1 MGSKPVW
8 VISIQY
14 RDIMKKLIFIIVAA
28 TLSLLFSLF
37 DAHAQ
42 DKIRAVGMATIHKGA
57 IDIARDKAIENA
69 QRNAVEEKVGVM
81 ITSVSEIENYQ
92 VKLDQ
97 ILSESKGFINSYKV
111 ISEKRQG
118 KNYKVTIEADIGVGR
133 LKDRMSAI
141 DLIMLRKSKPRLMFL
156 FSDRAQKDAIAEA
169 SMTKYFIAQGFKVI
183 DADSV
188 KKIKGVE
195 ELRNLTSDRTS
206 IKKIAQSYGAEIVI
220 LCKVEVVTR
229 SFKMGDV
236 EISTNEV
243 TVSGKVING
252 DTGEVIATDS
262 KVRKGEV
269 KLTAEEAATDLAKV
283 VKEQILE
290 RWSSELT
297 NVATV
302 TLEVSGLK
310 SYHELSRFK
319 DLLSAEAKG
328 VKQVLQRSYRDGQAE
343 LDIEIKGNTQGL
355 ADDIAA
361 MTMNGKTIKIVH
373 ITQNKIEAKLAP

>member
-1 MGSKPVW
+1 
-8 VISIQY
+8 
-14 RDIMKKLIFIIVAA
+14 MKKLIFIITV
-28 TLSLLFSLF
+28 LSLLFSLV

-57 IDIARDKAIENA
+57 IDIARDKAIDNA

-111 ISEKRQG
+111 ISEGREG
-118 KNYKVTIEADIGVGR
+118 KNYKVTIEADIGVGKLR
-133 LKDRMSAI
+133 DRMSAV
-141 DLIMLRKSKPRLMFL
+141 DLIMLRKSKPRLMFI
-156 FSDRAQKDAIAEA
+156 FSDRDQKDAIAEA
-169 SMTKYFIAQGFKVI
+169 AMARYFLAQGFKVI
-183 DADSV
+183 DADSA
-188 KKIKGVE
+188 KKIKGNE
-195 ELRNLTSDRTS
+195 DLRNLTGDRTG
-206 IKKIAQSYGAEIVI
+206 IKKIAQSYGAEIII
-220 LCKVEVVTR
+220 LGKVEVVTK

-236 EISTNEV
+236 ELSANEV

-269 KLTAEEAATDLAKV
+269 KITAEETAKDLAKGM
-283 VKEQILE
+283 KEEILE

-310 SYHELSRFK
+310 SYRELSRFK
-319 DLLSAEAKG
+319 ELLSTEAKG
-328 VKQVLQRSYRDGQAE
+328 VKQVHQRSYRNGEVE
-343 LDIEIKGNTQGL
+343 LDVEIRGNAQSL

-361 MTMNGKTIKIVH
+361 ITMNGKKIKIVN
-373 ITQNKIEAKLAP
+373 ITQNKIEAKLVR

>member
-1 MGSKPVW
+1 
-8 VISIQY
+8 
-14 RDIMKKLIFIIVAA
+14 MKKLIFIIVATA
-28 TLSLLFSLF
+28 LSLLFSIF

-195 ELRNLTSDRTS
+195 ELRSLTSDRTS

-319 DLLSAEAKG
+319 DLLSAEVKG
-328 VKQVLQRSYRDGQAE
+328 VKQVFQRSYRDGEAE

-361 MTMNGKTIKIVH
+361 MTMNGKTIKIVN
-373 ITQNKIEAKLAP
+373 ITQNKIEAKLVP

>member
-1 MGSKPVW
+1 
-8 VISIQY
+8 
-14 RDIMKKLIFIIVAA
+14 MKKPIFIIAA
-28 TLSLLFSLF
+28 AALGLLVSHF
-37 DAHAQ
+37 DVHAQ

-57 IDIARDKAIENA
+57 VDIARDKAIENA

-111 ISEKRQG
+111 ISEKRER
-118 KNYKVTIEADIGVGR
+118 KNYKVTIEADIGVGKLR
-133 LKDRMSAI
+133 DRMSAI
-141 DLIMLRKSKPRLMFL
+141 ELIMLRKSKPRLMFI

-169 SMTKYFIAQGFKVI
+169 SMTRYFIAQGFKVI

-188 KKIKGVE
+188 KKIKYVE
-195 ELRNLTSDRTS
+195 ELRSLTSDRTG
-206 IKKIAQSYGAEIVI
+206 IKKIAHSYGAEIVI
-220 LCKVEVVTR
+220 LGKVEVVTR

-236 EISTNEV
+236 EISANEV
-243 TVSGKVING
+243 TVSGKVVNG
-252 DTGEVIATDS
+252 DTGEVIATNS
-262 KVRKGEV
+262 KARKGEV
-269 KLTAEEAATDLAKV
+269 KETTEETARDLAKGM
-283 VKEQILE
+283 KEDILE

-302 TLEVSGLK
+302 KLEISGLK
-310 SYHELSRFK
+310 SYHDLSRFK
-319 DLLSAEAKG
+319 ELLSAEAKG
-328 VKQVLQRSYRDGQAE
+328 VKQVLQRSYRDGEAE
-343 LDIEIKGNTQGL
+343 LDVEIRGNTQSL

-361 MTMNGKTIKIVH
+361 ITMNGKTIKIVN

>member
-1 MGSKPVW
+1 
-8 VISIQY
+8 
-14 RDIMKKLIFIIVAA
+14 MKKLIFTIAA
-28 TLSLLFSLF
+28 VSLSFLFASI
-37 DAHAQ
+37 DVHAQ
-42 DKIRAVGMATIHKGA
+42 DTIRAVGMATIHKGA

-118 KNYKVTIEADIGVGR
+118 KNYKVTIEADIGVGKLR
-133 LKDRMSAI
+133 DRMSAV
-141 DLIMLRKSKPRLMFL
+141 DLIMLRKSKPRLMFI
-156 FSDRAQKDAIAEA
+156 FSDRDQKNAIAEA
-169 SMTKYFIAQGFKVI
+169 AMARYFLAQGFKVI
-183 DADSV
+183 DADSA
-188 KKIKGVE
+188 KIIKGSE
-195 ELRNLTSDRTS
+195 DLRNLTIDRKG
-206 IKKIAQSYGAEIVI
+206 IKKIAHTYSAEIII
-220 LCKVEVVTR
+220 LGKVEIVTK

-236 EISTNEV
+236 EISGNEV
-243 TVSGKVING
+243 TVSGKVMNG

-269 KLTAEEAATDLAKV
+269 KATTEEVAKELAKGM
-283 VKEQILE
+283 KEEILE

-302 TLEVSGLK
+302 ALEVSGLK
-310 SYHELSRFK
+310 SYRDLTRFK
-319 DLLSAEAKG
+319 ELLSAEAKG
-328 VKQVLQRSYRDGQAE
+328 VKHVLQRSYSNGEVE
-343 LDIEIKGNTQGL
+343 LDVEIRGNTQSL

-361 MTMNGKTIKIVH
+361 ITMNGKTIKIVK
-373 ITQNKIEAKLAP
+373 ITQNKIEAKVVP